1 MAYPSKLKEPMI
13 DELFQAILAL
23 QDSDECY
30 RFFEDLCTV
39 GELKAMA
46 QRWKVA
52 HMLAHQRT
60 YTDIIQETG
69 ASTATISRIKRCLY
83 YGADGYRDLIARLAN
98 EELATADA
106 LQAVSAGQA
115 TAKKNENQEK

>member
-1 MAYPSKLKEPMI
+1 MAYPSKLKEPMV

-83 YGADGYRDLIARLAN
+83 YGADGYRDLIERLAA
-98 EELATADA
+98 EELRAGNTKQTAR
-106 LQAVSAGQA
+106 
-115 TAKKNENQEK
+115 KENENQEK